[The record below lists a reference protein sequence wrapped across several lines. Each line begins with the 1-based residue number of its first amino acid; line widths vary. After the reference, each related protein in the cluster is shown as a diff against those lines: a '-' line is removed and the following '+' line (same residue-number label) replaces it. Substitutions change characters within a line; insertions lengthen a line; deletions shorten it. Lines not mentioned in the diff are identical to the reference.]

1 MIVRATNTLAYYAEA
16 LMMFQKALFTLENIA
31 ALVIIL
37 ALGPW
42 VALQLKGSV
51 QFIALSP
58 KNQGKSLLG
67 HHDNQHNDTL
77 YNNRKPS
84 TLHKGHLAE

>member
-1 MIVRATNTLAYYAEA
+1 M
-16 LMMFQKALFTLENIA
+16 ENIA

-42 VALQLKGSV
+42 VALQQKGSV

-67 HHDNQHNDTL
+67 RHDNQHNDTQQNDTL
-77 YNNRKPS
+77 YNNEKRN
-84 TLHKGHLAE
+84 TLHKGHFAE